1 MTQEFPNQTSSPLWT
16 SESVRLEKL
25 AWRQELG
32 RRAIARSRMNRVCL
46 MLLIWLAVFSQ
57 LSSTGVVLL
66 SFLHLDIP
74 AWLTGAGR
82 LAAACG
88 TVGLVLIWKRRPFWQ
103 NVMFARSGVPHAG
116 EVLLW
121 VLCLLALQGAAG
133 LLQSLL
139 SPAMEFFRTKSKV
152 VSGTAETTVSL
163 ALYTAVAAPVT
174 EELLFRGA
182 VLRSLQPYGKRFAI
196 FCSALLFGLVHK
208 NLTQT
213 PFAFGFGLLAG
224 YVAMEYS
231 ILWSMSLHILNNAVL
246 ALGLDALL
254 RLLSGT
260 WYWLAIRG
268 ALFLLPLAV
277 CLVLALVF
285 RKKLAARRERDPID
299 PKWRRLFFRTPG
311 WIIFLVLSCVCIVLN
326 QLVKKVPSDLFRQAA
341 FRIAKSNFVA

>member
-1 MTQEFPNQTSSPLWT
+1 MTQEIPNQTSSPLWT

-103 NVMFARSGVPHAG
+103 NVMFARSGVPRAG

-163 ALYTAVAAPVT
+163 ALYTAVAAPIT

-182 VLRSLQPYGKRFAI
+182 VLHALRPAGEKLAI
-196 FCSALLFGLVHK
+196 WLSALLFMGAHGSLSQW
-208 NLTQT
+208 L
-213 PFAFGFGLLAG
+213 PALAAG
-224 YVAMEYS
+224 
-231 ILWSMSLHILNNAVL
+231 L
-246 ALGLDALL
+246 ALGIVTFYTGTLRWAILIHLCNNIIAWVTTYFPSPLTAILLPVGLLILGGIALL
-254 RLLSGT
+254 RLRRMPR
-260 WYWLAIRG
+260 WAPARG
-268 ALFLLPLAV
+268 NPRLGVSLP
-277 CLVLALVF
+277 LVLAL
-285 RKKLAARRERDPID
+285 LLLLGNA
-299 PKWRRLFFRTPG
+299 LFPA
-311 WIIFLVLSCVCIVLN
+311 V
-326 QLVKKVPSDLFRQAA
+326 
-341 FRIAKSNFVA
+341 